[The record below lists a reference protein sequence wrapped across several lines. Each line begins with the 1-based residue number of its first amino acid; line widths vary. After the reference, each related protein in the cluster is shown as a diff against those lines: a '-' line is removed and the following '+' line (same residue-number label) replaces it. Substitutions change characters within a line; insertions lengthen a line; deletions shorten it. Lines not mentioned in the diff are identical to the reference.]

1 MMRRGSVGK
10 QKQFSQSPNVSLI
23 FNGWVGITSLSQ
35 AQIILIERQKPGWPS
50 DPDPCAP
57 APIWTKGN

>member
-23 FNGWVGITSLSQ
+23 FNGWVGITSLSR
-35 AQIILIERQKPGWPS
+35 AQIILIEHQKPGLRFDPNPS
-50 DPDPCAP
+50 AP
-57 APIWTKGN
+57 API